1 MSFKHNQVRY
11 LMLEMCSLDM
21 KIVSVCKFWAL
32 ITMVLNND
40 VCLSNKV
47 GRILFTPKKNKK
59 KRPCI
64 ISHVNRTPL
73 DSFVTFEW

>member
-47 GRILFTPKKNKK
+47 GRILFTPKKKTKK
-59 KRPCI
+59 N
-64 ISHVNRTPL
+64 VL
-73 DSFVTFEW
+73 VLLVM